1 MSQQYGYK
9 YAILDTDPTYY
20 GQCIEMMD
28 TTMDILDPM
37 HVPVTDFDDGV
48 DFTLKWYYP
57 IPETVTSFDDFQG
70 LFYHDEA
77 HTQPYTEGNEK
88 LI

>member
-1 MSQQYGYK
+1 MAEQYAYK

-28 TTMDILDPM
+28 TTTYVLRPTY
-37 HVPVTDFDDGV
+37 VPVTDVDTV

-77 HTQPYTEGNEK
+77 HTQPYTEGNAC
-88 LI
+88 LV

>member
-1 MSQQYGYK
+1 MAQQYAYK

-20 GQCIEMMD
+20 GQCIEIAD
-28 TTMDILDPM
+28 TTTYILDPM
-37 HVPVTDFDDGV
+37 HVPVTDIDTV

-70 LFYHDEA
+70 LFYHDDA
-77 HTQPYTEGNEK
+77 HTQPYVEGNEK
-88 LI
+88 LV